1 MALACEIS
9 PLSAFLSTNLNNQ
22 IETYDRLGDRIKRA
36 LGWPLISLEIHTDQ
50 LRENIQISS
59 EYFTK
64 FAGYTREFLIFDSSM
79 YETNKGIRLDFLYT
93 LANTNMDSYAKK
105 TTGTNPSG
113 PGASWYGEAPDSV
126 FVATSTLSAAI
137 FKKAISFA
145 TQPTLS
151 ASVSGSFL
159 NGIQAGE
166 IIDQTTYSAIT
177 SLSSNPGGSG
187 MGIGEANYGTSLSG
201 NFTPTIKHTYTIQ
214 GSASDIEVFQNVF
227 DYDIMEY
234 RKVVDVVDFEEGSTT
249 GINTLFTLEQ
259 TLAQQTY
266 FSYAMGNYGFDL
278 LSWYTMKEFLDMRE
292 KVLATHRDISF
303 DPRTQY
309 LKMYP
314 QPGREKFYG
323 VLACYLE
330 KPLRDI
336 VKEQWVYEYS
346 LALSMITVGRVRG
359 KFGQV
364 NLLGGGSL
372 NADILQEG
380 LTRKAELE
388 QKLLEGSSPGFGD
401 TEPPMFFMG

>member
-1 MALACEIS
+1 
-9 PLSAFLSTNLNNQ
+9 
-22 IETYDRLGDRIKRA
+22 
-36 LGWPLISLEIHTDQ
+36 
-50 LRENIQISS
+50 
-59 EYFTK
+59 
-64 FAGYTREFLIFDSSM
+64 
-79 YETNKGIRLDFLYT
+79 
-93 LANTNMDSYAKK
+93 
-105 TTGTNPSG
+105 
-113 PGASWYGEAPDSV
+113 
-126 FVATSTLSAAI
+126 
-137 FKKAISFA
+137 
-145 TQPTLS
+145 
-151 ASVSGSFL
+151 
-159 NGIQAGE
+159 
-166 IIDQTTYSAIT
+166 
-177 SLSSNPGGSG
+177 
-187 MGIGEANYGTSLSG
+187 
-201 NFTPTIKHTYTIQ
+201 
-214 GSASDIEVFQNVF
+214 
-227 DYDIMEY
+227 
-234 RKVVDVVDFEEGSTT
+234 
-249 GINTLFTLEQ
+249 
-259 TLAQQTY
+259 
-266 FSYAMGNYGFDL
+266 
-278 LSWYTMKEFLDMRE
+278 MRE

-380 LTRKAELE
+380 LARKAELE